1 MGHQEGGPG
10 GSAANTERAGEGME
24 AEKQGPGRQEENRS
38 GLEWSGHT
46 EILGTK
52 GDCFKEEKG
61 ATRCRPTEG
70 GGV

>member
-10 GSAANTERAGEGME
+10 GSAANTEKGGEGME
-24 AEKQGPGRQEENRS
+24 AEKQGPGRQENRS

-52 GDCFKEEKG
+52 
-61 ATRCRPTEG
+61 
-70 GGV
+70 

>member
-1 MGHQEGGPG
+1 
-10 GSAANTERAGEGME
+10 ME

-70 GGV
+70 GGCLRR

>member
-1 MGHQEGGPG
+1 
-10 GSAANTERAGEGME
+10 ME

-70 GGV
+70 GCLRR

>member
-1 MGHQEGGPG
+1 
-10 GSAANTERAGEGME
+10 ME

-52 GDCFKEEKG
+52 GDFPSNPTGHLLPDPKW
-61 ATRCRPTEG
+61 RPQLWSYRSIES
-70 GGV
+70 